1 MTTAINSKA
10 QVSLPSDTE
19 VRVTRD
25 FKAPRTLVWQAHTD
39 PTLVPRWIGGYPGWT
54 MPVCEMDVRPGGTY
68 RWRWRS
74 DEDGKEFGFYGD
86 YREVD
91 APGKMVHAENF
102 DPGTFGGAMP
112 TNPAITCT
120 TFTEKNGI
128 TTLVMLIEYGSKEE
142 RDAAISTGMTDGME
156 TSYERLDKLVA
167 EHEPRLERASKD
179 SCVINADIFSA
190 KDVAMS

>member
-1 MTTAINSKA
+1 MTTTINDKA

-25 FKAPRTLVWQAHTD
+25 FRAPRELVWQAHTD
-39 PTLVPRWIGGYPGWT
+39 PELFQRWIGGYPGWS
-54 MPVCEMDVRPGGTY
+54 MPVCEMDVRVGGKY
-68 RWRWRS
+68 RWRWRA

-86 YREVD
+86 YKEVD
-91 APGKMVHAENF
+91 APGKIVNAEYY
-102 DPGTFGGAMP
+102 DPGDIGGAMSANP
-112 TNPAITCT
+112 TIVRT

-142 RDAAISTGMTDGME
+142 RDGAISTGMTDGME

-167 EHEPRLERASKD
+167 EQQAG
-179 SCVINADIFSA
+179 
-190 KDVAMS
+190 